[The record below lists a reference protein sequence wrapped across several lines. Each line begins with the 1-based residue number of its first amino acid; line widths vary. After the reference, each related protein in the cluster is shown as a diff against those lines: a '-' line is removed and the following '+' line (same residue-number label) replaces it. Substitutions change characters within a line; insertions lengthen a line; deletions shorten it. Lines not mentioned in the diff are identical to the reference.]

1 MVEAMVVVEG
11 IVSISPHT
19 VKTSQ
24 INSRGLATNKTTI
37 NKATTNSSNLPCSLL
52 TANNNHSSNSSNTV
66 LVDHTTSTTTTNRDT
81 RHPQGTNK
89 RDTHNSNSMGRRHS
103 KPSNRQRTRIIRII
117 TLGTSNSKLGTAV
130 MARLDINRFVELLL

>member
-1 MVEAMVVVEG
+1 MVVEAMVAVEG

-52 TANNNHSSNSSNTV
+52 TANNNHSSSSNTV
-66 LVDHTTSTTTTNRDT
+66 LVDHTTSTTTTNRAT

-89 RDTHNSNSMGRRHS
+89 RDTHNSNSMVRQHS
-103 KPSNRQRTRIIRII
+103 KPSNQQRTRIIRII

-130 MARLDINRFVELLL
+130 MARLDINRSVEPLL